1 MAFRHMGCVVIW
13 IRRLLS
19 LKRDTYSA
27 FRQSKGH
34 ETMTRMK
41 TLGLVVVV
49 ALIMALVA
57 VSSVAA
63 CIGTGGTCP

>member
-1 MAFRHMGCVVIW
+1 
-13 IRRLLS
+13 
-19 LKRDTYSA
+19 
-27 FRQSKGH
+27 
-34 ETMTRMK
+34 MTRMK